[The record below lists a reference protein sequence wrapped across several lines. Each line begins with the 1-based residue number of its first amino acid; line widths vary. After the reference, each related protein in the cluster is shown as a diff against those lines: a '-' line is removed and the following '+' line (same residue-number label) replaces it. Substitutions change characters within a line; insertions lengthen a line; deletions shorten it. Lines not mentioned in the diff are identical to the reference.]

1 MKNLILDLIYPPV
14 CELCKCGLDRG
25 EALCETCHDSLPLI
39 REPFCQNCGEIFDGN
54 IPEDFSCPN
63 CQGLALDFEFARA
76 SLQGGELAFELVH
89 LLKYHRRF
97 YLARDLA
104 CYLEETRLSEKR
116 FRAFDKNS
124 FVIPVP
130 LHWRRQQWRQGNQA
144 YELARHFCALNK
156 LPLCTG
162 LKRIRS
168 TGTQTKLNRHQ
179 RLTNLQG
186 AFAIK
191 KSWQPRLQGSHVILI
206 DDVFTT
212 GATSHACSK
221 VLKREAGVAQVSI
234 LSLVRG

>member
-1 MKNLILDLIYPPV
+1 MRHLILDLIYPPV
-14 CELCKCGLDRG
+14 CELCKSGLDRG
-25 EALCETCHDSLPLI
+25 SALCESCHDTLPRI

-54 IPEDFSCPN
+54 LPDDFSCPN
-63 CQGLALDFEFARA
+63 CQGLSLDFEFARA
-76 SLQGGELAFELVH
+76 SLQGREQAFELVH

-97 YLARDLA
+97 YLARNLA
-104 CYLEETRLSEKR
+104 QYLEETRLEDAR
-116 FRAFDKNS
+116 FRAFDENT

-144 YELARHFCALNK
+144 HELARHFCKLNE

-179 RLTNLQG
+179 RLTNLRD
-186 AFAIK
+186 AFAIQ
-191 KSWQPRLQGSHVILI
+191 KSWIPRLHGAKVILI

-212 GATSHACSK
+212 GATSHACSR
-221 VLKREAGVAQVSI
+221 VLKREAGVSKVSI